1 MCFIVQLTLTMMMGI
16 EMNKLHLLLGV
27 VLSVSACAY
36 GYDCDENPVVEE
48 PCPCEE
54 EVVAPAPAPVP
65 APQPCY
71 DCNRPVVQ
79 PVAPQPVVQQ
89 PANGCQGEIRTVREP
104 VEVVYKRT
112 TYGTVYEPRHFQNVA
127 YERQS
132 VNGGYYA
139 QPEVVNVP
147 AGEQYVPVQQVQAA
161 QQAQP
166 AQPAA
171 PKYTGPVVVVPAQ
184 E

>member
-1 MCFIVQLTLTMMMGI
+1 MMMGI
-16 EMNKLHLLLGV
+16 EMNRLHLLLGV

-54 EVVAPAPAPVP
+54 AVVAPATAPVP
-65 APQPCY
+65 APM
-71 DCNRPVVQ
+71 PVVR
-79 PVAPQPVVQQ
+79 QPVVVQQPVIQQ

-112 TYGTVYEPRHFQNVA
+112 TYGTVYEPRHWQDVA

-139 QPEVVNVP
+139 QPEVVTVP
-147 AGEQYVPVQQVQAA
+147 AGEQFVPVQQVQAA
-161 QQAQP
+161 QP
-166 AQPAA
+166 AAPVA

>member
-1 MCFIVQLTLTMMMGI
+1 
-16 EMNKLHLLLGV
+16 MNKLFVLFGT

-36 GYDCDENPVVEE
+36 GYDCDEQPAEE
-48 PCPCEE
+48 PCPCQE

-71 DCNRPVVQ
+71 DCVR
-79 PVAPQPVVQQ
+79 PVVQQ

-112 TYGTVYEPRHFQNVA
+112 TYGTVYEPRHFENVA

-139 QPEVVNVP
+139 QPE
-147 AGEQYVPVQQVQAA
+147 QFVPVQQVS
-161 QQAQP
+161 QP
-166 AQPAA
+166 AAPAA
-171 PKYTGPVVVVPAQ
+171 PKYTGPVVVVPTQ
-184 E
+184 Q

>member
-1 MCFIVQLTLTMMMGI
+1 
-16 EMNKLHLLLGV
+16 MNKLHLLLGV

-36 GYDCDENPVVEE
+36 GYDCDENPVVEA

>member
-1 MCFIVQLTLTMMMGI
+1 
-16 EMNKLHLLLGV
+16 MNKLHLLLGT

-54 EVVAPAPAPVP
+54 AVVAPAPAPVP
-65 APQPCY
+65 APM
-71 DCNRPVVQ
+71 PVVQ
-79 PVAPQPVVQQ
+79 QPVVQQ

-147 AGEQYVPVQQVQAA
+147 AGEQFVPVQQVQAV

-166 AQPAA
+166 VQPAA

>member
-1 MCFIVQLTLTMMMGI
+1 
-16 EMNKLHLLLGV
+16 MNKLFVLFGT

-36 GYDCDENPVVEE
+36 GYDCDENPVVDE

-65 APQPCY
+65 APMPCY

-79 PVAPQPVVQQ
+79 PVVPQPVVVQQ

-127 YERQS
+127 YERQNVS
-132 VNGGYYA
+132 GSGYYA
-139 QPEVVNVP
+139 QPEVVSVP
-147 AGEQYVPVQQVQAA
+147 AGEQFVPVQQV
-161 QQAQP
+161 AQP
-166 AQPAA
+166 APVAPAA